1 MGRFPV
7 PQDHPE
13 PLKGG
18 DKPLETL
25 DGQELGQE
33 GGSRKGLP
41 DPLPLARPSRDISGV
56 MLLPCLPPRPLAL
69 AAFVF
74 QGLHKMAATALRH
87 FVTEAGSVLGRGEG
101 SVLGR
106 GEGREGD
113 PCSLPALVAWTE
125 PSTSPA
131 CLALAMATPGLAQP
145 LGRVAWE
152 SWPLTQPCQPLAT
165 AEAGCTP
172 EPGSSVPEAMLRE
185 GLLSGVGAE
194 VDGSR
199 SGVCQVEGLSQV
211 LSTGAGLFQDPP
223 GKEAVPSGP
232 HLPLHTTDL
241 TGPLGSLVGHADA
254 GVPQWSGH

>member
-1 MGRFPV
+1 MGRCPV

-13 PLKGG
+13 PLEVG
-18 DKPLETL
+18 DKLLETL

-41 DPLPLARPSRDISGV
+41 GPLPLARPSRDISGV

-74 QGLHKMAATALRH
+74 QGFHKMAATALRH

-125 PSTSPA
+125 PSTSPV
-131 CLALAMATPGLAQP
+131 CPALAMATPGLAQP

-152 SWPLTQPCQPLAT
+152 SWPLTHPCQPLAT

-172 EPGSSVPEAMLRE
+172 EARSGVPEAMLTE
-185 GLLSGVGAE
+185 GVFSGVGAE

-199 SGVCQVEGLSQV
+199 SGVCQVEVLSQV
-211 LSTGAGLFQDPP
+211 LSAGAGLFQDPQ
-223 GKEAVPSGP
+223 GRKQY
-232 HLPLHTTDL
+232 
-241 TGPLGSLVGHADA
+241 PLG
-254 GVPQWSGH
+254 PTCPFIPPT